1 MRHEFHESARRLKP
15 EFVNLRGIRVFLLSL
30 IRVYPCP
37 SVVSNFVLSSNARI
51 QSSFLLPI
59 DLSPQPAMSYNTH
72 METLDEIKARAEAAV
87 PGAQL
92 QIIANDSPSAQ
103 TSLLV
108 DSPHAVAVA
117 KFLRDDARLCLD
129 FASNVTGVDWPERIE
144 KTKTKVKKLVEGVE
158 KEVEETTEKTIPGYL
173 EVVYHLY
180 SMEKKHGPVI
190 LRLRTGNRT
199 DSVTVPS
206 LTSLWRGCEL
216 QEREVFDLYG
226 VQFEGHPDL
235 RRILMW
241 DEFKDHPMRKDYVE
255 PNDYEY
261 EPTPH
266 DEVLERA
273 KANQTPGI
281 V

>member
-1 MRHEFHESARRLKP
+1 
-15 EFVNLRGIRVFLLSL
+15 
-30 IRVYPCP
+30 
-37 SVVSNFVLSSNARI
+37 
-51 QSSFLLPI
+51 
-59 DLSPQPAMSYNTH
+59 MSYNTR
-72 METLDEIKARAEAAV
+72 METLDEIKTRIEAAV

-117 KFLRDDARLCLD
+117 KFLRDDVRLCLD

-158 KEVEETTEKTIPGYL
+158 KEVEEITEKTIPGYL

-226 VQFEGHPDL
+226 VKFEGHPDL

-241 DEFKDHPMRKDYVE
+241 DEFKDHPMRRDYVE

-281 V
+281 VGRRVRVGQAVSPLLFRLDFPR

>member
-1 MRHEFHESARRLKP
+1 
-15 EFVNLRGIRVFLLSL
+15 
-30 IRVYPCP
+30 
-37 SVVSNFVLSSNARI
+37 
-51 QSSFLLPI
+51 
-59 DLSPQPAMSYNTH
+59 MSYNTR
-72 METLDEIKARAEAAV
+72 METLDEIKTRIEAAV

-92 QIIANDSPSAQ
+92 QIIATDSPSAQ

-117 KFLRDDARLCLD
+117 KFLRDDVRLCLD

-158 KEVEETTEKTIPGYL
+158 KEVEEITEKTIPGYL

-226 VQFEGHPDL
+226 VKFEGHPDL

-241 DEFKDHPMRKDYVE
+241 DEFKDHPMRRDYVE